1 MSAQAVRVA
10 LRPMRLDDLPAVLR
24 IDRQSFAL
32 PWAERSYRFELQE
45 NPASHMLVA
54 ECEGEPPPAVAG
66 YIGFWLIA
74 DEAHISTLAV
84 RPDLRG
90 QGIGTELLR
99 AAIERARE
107 FRALSV
113 TLEVRVSNAE
123 AIRLYE
129 RYGFA
134 IVGRRPRY
142 YRDNDEDALLMTL
155 HGLQTAGRADG
166 E

>member
-1 MSAQAVRVA
+1 MSAQAVQVT
-10 LRPMRLDDLPAVLR
+10 LRAMRLDDLPQVLQ

-32 PWAERSYRFELQE
+32 PWPERSYRFELQE

-54 ECEGEPPPAVAG
+54 ESAGEAPAAVAG

-90 QGIGTELLR
+90 QGIGTALLR
-99 AAIERARE
+99 AALARAQAFGAE
-107 FRALSV
+107 SI
-113 TLEVRVSNAE
+113 TLEVRPSNAE
-123 AIRLYE
+123 AVRLYE
-129 RYGFA
+129 RFGFSVA
-134 IVGRRPRY
+134 GRRPRY
-142 YRDNDEDALLMTL
+142 YRDNDEDALLMTR
-155 HGLQTAGRADG
+155 HGLQAAGRVDG